1 MDKQLTDYQTII
13 TEVLR
18 HYAGLPAINRPGD
31 EAEEQLILD
40 TERDHYQ
47 ILTIG
52 WEQGKR
58 VYYPVFH
65 LDIKNGK
72 IWVQEDATD
81 FDLVGKLE
89 ERGVPKHDIVLGF
102 HPAYKRAMGEY
113 AVA

>member
-1 MDKQLTDYQTII
+1 MDKTSEYRKIVVDCLKRYASLES
-13 TEVLR
+13 EVS
-18 HYAGLPAINRPGD
+18 PDD
-31 EAEEQLILD
+31 EIEEQLLLD
-40 TERDHYQ
+40 TEHDHYQ

-52 WEQGKR
+52 WEKGKR

-81 FDLVGKLE
+81 FDIVGELE
-89 ERGVPKHDIVLGF
+89 RRGVSKHDIVLAF
-102 HPAYKRAMGEY
+102 HSPAKRRFSAF